1 MIQKNITPS
10 TILPPF
16 LLANSNLLKRLELLP
31 FDVEMNE
38 TDFEEAVYLAYQP
51 WRARYPDHVFRSHW
65 SLVKQEKKSSG
76 KGWVYS
82 SLKLL
87 SDEYLYF
94 RGEKLHVH
102 LSIFG
107 DWQNLLSRISALPIH
122 VAAYSIPSVKNR
134 MGKLIIPNNNGIFTL
149 VYPYEPV
156 VDAYITEEGLHET
169 HLHLN
174 GTTSAEWCWLR
185 ALYNPKQEL
194 NDFCDQYRKNNLI
207 RELCHSINPDLNP
220 NSLNGW
226 LKKARLLRCWLMAI
240 ADGRAESYSKKSK
253 QDLDSIKKKISPLPD
268 NISSLLL
275 SLRDFPFLDNT
286 PTLFGDVNSLI
297 EQEVQWLCEIIKQL
311 SDKPSKLTD
320 RLLHLYLLI
329 QNQYLQLVVQREDMY
344 GFDQFQKY
352 TFTDLRE
359 ASEKKYLYRFLQL
372 SGGNPQRSNIN
383 WLEGR
388 FAPKNELKKNEKI
401 LSSILKG
408 YLFYLS
414 SNIES
419 DYQHW
424 ELSQILEKLNDQ
436 VALACSVGSR
446 KYFKLAL
453 VVHFIKEECK
463 YEIGKQ
469 DYRHKKLRLKLKN
482 QCDILQKTLERWPR
496 LSQWIRGIDAAS
508 NELHAPP
515 EIFAPFYRAAK
526 QYGILHRSYHVGEDF
541 PHLISGIRQI
551 IDVMD
556 LLDFQVGDRIGHGTA
571 VGIDPEIWINS
582 MPSQIVIQ
590 RGEWLL
596 DLLIIWDVLKSKPEC
611 YEATQKITKDIN
623 IIISDIFQH
632 DMEIKLETLL
642 VQMRYRGLLPEYVFN
657 AIDDKD
663 EWCWQ
668 TSTFNDVWRQE
679 AYLVAKVLKK
689 NKLDILAKWWR
700 DPNVI
705 MKSKEHINIDSN
717 YLDIETLILLQQST
731 LRRLAEARIV
741 IETLPTSNVRIS
753 QYQHYR
759 EHHAL
764 RWMRVEGF
772 QKPNDPTIAVSL
784 GSDDPGIFAND
795 IVSDFY
801 HLYAV
806 LVEKGLSDS
815 EAIQKL
821 RDVNERG
828 KLYRFHDPELF
839 G

>member
-1 MIQKNITPS
+1 MIQKCPQPN
-10 TILPPF
+10 TILSPF
-16 LLANSNLLKRLELLP
+16 LLANLHLLKKLEKLP
-31 FDVEMNE
+31 FLSEINE
-38 TDFEEAVYLAYQP
+38 KDLEETIYLAYQP
-51 WRARYPDHVFRSHW
+51 WRASYPDHVFRSHW

-76 KGWVYS
+76 KGWIYS

-87 SDEYLYF
+87 SDQYIYF
-94 RGEKLHVH
+94 RGDKIHVE
-102 LSIFG
+102 LSLFG
-107 DWQNLLSRISALPIH
+107 DWQNLLSRISALPIRI
-122 VAAYSIPSVKNR
+122 AAYSIPSVKNR
-134 MGKLIIPNNNGIFTL
+134 MRQVPLPNNKGIFTPI
-149 VYPYEPV
+149 YPYEPI
-156 VDAYITEEGLHET
+156 VDSYISDEGLHET

-185 ALYNPKQEL
+185 ALYNPKKEL
-194 NDFCDQYRKNNLI
+194 NEFCDQYKKNHLV

-220 NSLNGW
+220 SSLNQW
-226 LKKARLLRCWLMAI
+226 LKIARLLRCWLIAI
-240 ADGRAESYSKKSK
+240 ADGRAELYSRKIE
-253 QDLDSIKKKISPLPD
+253 QNLDSDYKNISLPHD
-268 NISSLLL
+268 ISSLLL
-275 SLRDFPFLDNT
+275 SDRDFPFFDSS
-286 PTLFGDVNSLI
+286 PPLFGNMNSLI
-297 EQEVQWLCEIIKQL
+297 EQEVQWLYEIIKQL
-311 SDKPSKLTD
+311 NDKPSKLTD

-359 ASEKKYLYRFLQL
+359 VSEKKYLYRFLQL
-372 SGGNPQRSNIN
+372 SGVNPQRSNIN

-419 DYQHW
+419 DYQHL

-436 VALACSVGSR
+436 VALVCPLGSR
-446 KYFKLAL
+446 KYFKLTL

-482 QCDILQKTLERWPR
+482 QSDILQKTLERWPR
-496 LSQWIRGIDAAS
+496 LSQWIRGVDAAS

-571 VGIDPEIWINS
+571 VGMDPEIWINS

-596 DLLIIWDVLKSKPEC
+596 DLLVIWDILKSKPEC
-611 YEATQKITKDIN
+611 YEATQKIIKDIN
-623 IIISDIFQH
+623 ILIGDIFQD
-632 DMEIKLETLL
+632 DMEIKPETLL
-642 VQMRYRGLLPEYVFN
+642 MQMQYRGLLPEYVFN

-700 DPNVI
+700 EPNVI
-705 MKSKEHINIDSN
+705 MKSKEHINVDTN

-759 EHHAL
+759 DHHAL

-806 LVEKGLSDS
+806 LVEQGLSDS

-821 RDVNERG
+821 REVNERG

>member
-1 MIQKNITPS
+1 MIKASPQPN

-16 LLANSNLLKRLELLP
+16 LLGNTFLLEKLEEYP
-31 FDVEMNE
+31 FVYDIEE
-38 TDFEEAVYLAYQP
+38 IFIEEAVYLAYQP

-65 SLVKQEKKSSG
+65 SLLKQEKKSSE
-76 KGWVYS
+76 KGWVFS

-87 SDEYLYF
+87 AEQYLYF
-94 RGEKLHVH
+94 RGNKLHVE
-102 LSIFG
+102 LSLFG
-107 DWQNLLSRISALPIH
+107 DWQNMLSRISSLPIQI
-122 VAAYSIPSVKNR
+122 AAYSIPSVKNR
-134 MGKLIIPNNNGIFTL
+134 MRKIPLPNTNGIFTL

-156 VDAYITEEGLHET
+156 VDSYIADEGLHET

-194 NDFCDQYRKNNLI
+194 NDFCSKYEENHLV
-207 RELCHSINPDLNP
+207 RELCHTINPNLNP
-220 NSLNGW
+220 NSLNDW
-226 LKKARLLRCWLMAI
+226 LKKARLIRCWLMAI
-240 ADGRAESYSKKSK
+240 ADGSAESYSKNKK
-253 QDLDSIKKKISPLPD
+253 LDTPLP
-268 NISSLLL
+268 SSVADLLL
-275 SLRDFPFLDNT
+275 FEHDFPFLDKT
-286 PTLFGDVNSLI
+286 HSLFGNINSLI
-297 EQEVQWLCEIIKQL
+297 EKEGQWLYEIIKQL
-311 SDKPSKLTD
+311 NDKPSKLTD
-320 RLLHLYLLI
+320 RLLHLYLLM

-359 ASEKKYLYRFLQL
+359 AAEKKYLYRFLQL
-372 SGGNPQRSNIN
+372 NGNNIQRSNVN

-388 FAPKNELKKNEKI
+388 FAPKNELRKNEKI
-401 LSSILKG
+401 LTSILKG
-408 YLFYLS
+408 YFLYLS
-414 SNIES
+414 SNTKS
-419 DYQHW
+419 DIHYLG
-424 ELSQILEKLNDQ
+424 LSQILEKLNDQ
-436 VALACSVGSR
+436 VGAVCPISSR
-446 KYFKLAL
+446 KYFRLAL

-463 YEIGKQ
+463 FVAGKQ
-469 DYRHKKLRLKLKN
+469 DYRHKKLRLKLKS
-482 QCDILQKTLERWPR
+482 QCETLKKTLDRWPR
-496 LSQWIRGIDAAS
+496 LTQWIRGIDAAS

-551 IDVMD
+551 IDVID

-571 VGIDPEIWINS
+571 VGIDPEVWINS
-582 MPSQIVIQ
+582 MPSQVVMQ

-596 DLLIIWDVLKSKPEC
+596 DLLVIWDVLKSNAKC
-611 YEATQKITKDIN
+611 YEATQKIIKDIN
-623 IIISDIFQH
+623 SLIGDIFQD
-632 DMEIKLETLL
+632 DMNIKPETLWG
-642 VQMRYRGLLPEYVFN
+642 QMQYRGLFPEHVFN
-657 AIDDKD
+657 AVDNKN

-679 AYLVAKVLKK
+679 AYLVSNVLKK
-689 NKLDILAKWWR
+689 NKLDILVKWWR

-705 MKSKEHINIDSN
+705 MKSKEFINVDTS
-717 YLDIETLILLQQST
+717 YLDLETLILLQQST
-731 LRRLAEARIV
+731 LRKLADARIV

-759 EHHAL
+759 DHHAL
-764 RWMRVEGF
+764 RWMKVEGF
-772 QKPNDPTIAVSL
+772 EKLNDPTIAVSL

-806 LVEKGLSDS
+806 LIESGLSDS
-815 EAIQKL
+815 EAMQKL
-821 RDVNERG
+821 RTVNERG